1 MPKASNKSID
11 RCDERGPF
19 HQHAGRASIN
29 PVQNRA
35 YRTLTRH
42 SMHGTSAPRNS
53 LARLSLSG
61 QRSQTLLRD
70 AEYLDHVVAAPKSP
84 NILRCYASSADDVH

>member
-1 MPKASNKSID
+1 
-11 RCDERGPF
+11 
-19 HQHAGRASIN
+19 
-29 PVQNRA
+29 
-35 YRTLTRH
+35 
-42 SMHGTSAPRNS
+42 MHGTSAPRNS

-61 QRSQTLLRD
+61 QRSKTLLRD